1 MYREIKKKKVI
12 LDNRKPYSAEA
23 SRFLYELNSVDW
35 IFSSIRLDGY
45 SINRD
50 SVERI
55 VKGEFLVN
63 QSVDL
68 HRMISNMQQVIK
80 SMDSMAQMDTNLN
93 EAMLFTVYNS
103 LEGLSGSEYRKSN
116 PILHML
122 NYNPPHFKEVE
133 EQMELL
139 FQWLYQDQ
147 GDGNPMERAAFLHNK
162 LIEIYPF
169 EIGTERLARTLA
181 QYQLIRSG
189 LPPIQWNMS
198 EQEYYDS
205 IKQYL
210 KNEEIQPI
218 YDALERGV
226 YNKLEIMMQLTS
238 E

>member
-1 MYREIKKKKVI
+1 MYREIKKKKLI
-12 LDNRKPYSAEA
+12 LDNRKPYPPEA

-35 IFSSIRLDGY
+35 IFSSIKLDGY
-45 SINRD
+45 RINRD

-55 VKGEFLVN
+55 IKGEFLVN

-68 HRMISNMQQVIK
+68 HRMISNMEQVIK
-80 SMDSMAQMDTNLN
+80 SMYRMVEMGTDLN
-93 EAMLFTVYNS
+93 EAMLFTIYNS
-103 LEGLSGSEYRKSN
+103 LEGIPTSDYRKSN
-116 PILHML
+116 PILRML

-139 FQWLYQDQ
+139 FQWLYSDQ
-147 GDGNPMERAAFLHNK
+147 SEGNPIQKAAILHNK
-162 LIEIYPF
+162 IIEIYPF
-169 EIGTERLARTLA
+169 ESGTEGLARSLS

-198 EQEYYDS
+198 EQEYYDG
-205 IKQYL
+205 IQLYL
-210 KNEEIQPI
+210 RKEEIQPI

-226 YNKLEIMMQLTS
+226 YNKLEVMMQLTS